1 MRRCYLNSTDMYSHK
16 KDVVSSGVPLQDA
29 KRAIIMLHGRG
40 ATPESIISLK
50 EHLYLVDTAIL
61 APRAAN
67 NTWYPY
73 SFMAPVADN
82 QPALDSAL
90 DVIGQVAEDIE
101 SAGVARQNIY
111 FLGFSQG
118 ACLALEYVT
127 RHADTYGG
135 VMAFTGGLIGKDIDK
150 GNYSGDFNNTRVL
163 LTTGDPDPHVPLSR
177 VDETVEMLRSMNA
190 RVELKVYRGRV
201 HTIQLEELD
210 LANELVLV

>member
-1 MRRCYLNSTDMYSHK
+1 MYSHK
-16 KDVVSSGVPLQDA
+16 KDVVISGMPLNEA
-29 KRAIIMLHGRG
+29 KQAIVMLHGRG

-50 EHLYLVDTAIL
+50 EHLYLIDTAIF
-61 APRAAN
+61 APRATN
-67 NTWYPY
+67 NSWYPY
-73 SFMAPVADN
+73 SFMAPVVNN

-90 DVIGQVAEDIE
+90 SVINEVVHDIIE
-101 SAGVARQNIY
+101 GGIAGENIY

-135 VMAFTGGLIGKDIDK
+135 VMAFTGGLIGEELDRNK
-150 GNYSGDFNNTRVL
+150 YTGDFNNTPVL

-177 VDETVEMLRSMNA
+177 VDETVGILRSMNA
-190 RVELKVYRGRV
+190 KVELKVYRGRV

-210 LANELVLV
+210 LANQLVLV